1 LYFQGFTPGEIMS
14 AALALLLKLLPLYVT
29 VALGWIAG
37 RFLEASGR
45 HIAGIMLYIVT
56 PSVVFSGVM
65 AAPLSPEVILLPFL
79 VFGTSSVL
87 GLVQLKLAKKALS
100 DGSANIIPLCV
111 GSGNT
116 GYFGVPVALLLFG
129 EEGLGLYIVC
139 MLGTTLFENSV
150 GFYLA
155 ARGRYSIKDALW
167 RVLKLPSVYAFL
179 AAVVLNLAGIGI
191 PDIFVPLFDNLRGAY
206 SILGMMIIGMGIT
219 SFRGLAGN
227 PRFTALAFFGKF
239 VIWPLVAI
247 VFWWVDSALLGIYEP
262 AVHQAIFLISITP
275 IAANTVVI
283 ATLLDASPRQAAGT
297 TLLSTLFALGF
308 IPVMIAIV
316 FGS

>member
-1 LYFQGFTPGEIMS
+1 MA
-14 AALALLLKLLPLYVT
+14 AALALFLKLIPLYVT
-29 VALGWIAG
+29 VALGWVSG
-37 RFLEASGR
+37 RYLEASGK

-65 AAPLSPEVILLPFL
+65 AAPLSPEVVLLPFL
-79 VFGTSSVL
+79 VFAISSVL
-87 GLVQLKLAKKALS
+87 GIVQLKLARRVVT
-100 DGSANIIPLCV
+100 DGSASIIPLCV

-155 ARGRYSIKDALW
+155 ARGRYELKEALW

-179 AAVVLNLAGIGI
+179 AAVVLNLSGYRI
-191 PDIFVPLFDNLRGAY
+191 PDIFIPLFDNLRGAY
-206 SILGMMIIGMGIT
+206 SVLGMMIIGMSIT
-219 SFRGLAGN
+219 TFRGLAGN
-227 PRFTALAFFGKF
+227 IRFTGLAFVGKF
-239 VIWPLVAI
+239 VVWPLVAI
-247 VFWWVDSALLGIYEP
+247 LFWWVDANILGIYDT
-262 AVHQAIFLISITP
+262 AVHHAMFLISITP

-283 ATLLDASPRQAAGT
+283 ATLLDTSPRQAAGT
-297 TLLSTLFALGF
+297 VLLTTLFALAF
-308 IPVMIAIV
+308 IPVMIALA
-316 FGS
+316 F

>member
-1 LYFQGFTPGEIMS
+1 MA
-14 AALALLLKLLPLYVT
+14 AALALFFKLIPLYLT
-29 VALGWIAG
+29 VALGWLAG
-37 RFLEASGR
+37 RYLEASGK

-65 AAPLSPEVILLPFL
+65 AAPLSPEVIFLPFL
-79 VFGTSSVL
+79 IFTMSCVL
-87 GLVQLKLAKKALS
+87 GVLQLKLAKRVIT
-100 DGSANIIPLCV
+100 DGSASLIPLCV

-155 ARGRYSIKDALW
+155 ARGRHDLKSALW
-167 RVLKLPSVYAFL
+167 RVVKLPSVYAFL
-179 AAVVLNLAGIGI
+179 AAVLLNLSGIRI
-191 PDIFVPLFDNLRGAY
+191 PDLFQPLFDNLRGAY
-206 SILGMMIIGMGIT
+206 SILGMMIIGMSIT

-227 PRFTALAFFGKF
+227 IRFTGLAFFGKF
-239 VIWPLVAI
+239 VVWPAVA
-247 VFWWVDSALLGIYEP
+247 VLFWWLDANLLGIYQP
-262 AVHQAIFLISITP
+262 AVHQAIFLISVTP

-283 ATLLDASPRQAAGT
+283 ATMLETSPRQAAGT
-297 TLLSTLFALGF
+297 VLLTTLFALAF
-308 IPVMIAIV
+308 IPVMISLA
-316 FGS
+316 F

>member
-1 LYFQGFTPGEIMS
+1 MA
-14 AALALLLKLLPLYVT
+14 AALALFLKLIPLYVT

-37 RFLEASGR
+37 RYLEASGK

-65 AAPLSPEVILLPFL
+65 AAPLSPEVVLLPFL
-79 VFGTSSVL
+79 VFAISSVL
-87 GLVQLKLAKKALS
+87 GIAQMKLARRVVT
-100 DGSANIIPLCV
+100 DGSASIIPLCV

-155 ARGRYSIKDALW
+155 ARGRYDLKDALW
-167 RVLKLPSVYAFL
+167 RVVKLPSVYAFV
-179 AAVVLNLAGIGI
+179 AAVALNLSGGRI

-206 SILGMMIIGMGIT
+206 SILGMMIIGMSIT

-227 PRFTALAFFGKF
+227 IRFTGLAFFGKF
-239 VIWPLVAI
+239 VVWPLVATL
-247 VFWWVDSALLGIYEP
+247 FWWLDANILGIYDT
-262 AVHQAIFLISITP
+262 AVHQAMFLISITP

-283 ATLLDASPRQAAGT
+283 ATLLDTAPRQAAGT
-297 TLLSTLFALGF
+297 VLLTTLFALAF
-308 IPVMIAIV
+308 IPVMISLA
-316 FGS
+316 F

>member
-1 LYFQGFTPGEIMS
+1 MS
-14 AALALLLKLLPLYVT
+14 AALALFVKLLPLYIT

-37 RFLEASGR
+37 RYLEASGK

-65 AAPLSPEVILLPFL
+65 AAPLSLEVIMLPGL
-79 VFGTSSVL
+79 VFAFCTL
-87 GLVQLKLAKKALS
+87 MALVHMALARRWLS
-100 DGSANIIPLCV
+100 DGSASIIPLSV
-111 GSGNT
+111 GTGNT
-116 GYFGVPVALLLFG
+116 GYFGIPVALLLFG
-129 EEGLGLYIVC
+129 QEGLALYIVC

-155 ARGRYSIKDALW
+155 ARGKYSIGDALA
-167 RVLKLPSVYAFL
+167 RVAKLPSVYAFL
-179 AAVVLNLAGIGI
+179 VAVVLNLAGFSI
-191 PDIFVPLFDNLRGAY
+191 PEVFVPLFDNLKGAY
-206 SILGMMIIGMGIT
+206 SILGMMIIGMGIL

-227 PRFTALAFFGKF
+227 PSFTALAFFGKF
-239 VIWPLVAI
+239 VSWPLLAMA
-247 VFWWVDSALLGIYEP
+247 FWWLDANWFGVYDL

-297 TLLSTLFALGF
+297 TLLSTLFALAF
-308 IPVMIAIV
+308 IPVMIAWV
-316 FGS
+316 FG

>member
-1 LYFQGFTPGEIMS
+1 MA
-14 AALALLLKLLPLYVT
+14 AALALFLKLIPLYLTVT
-29 VALGWIAG
+29 LGWVAG
-37 RFLEASGR
+37 RFLEASGK

-65 AAPLSPEVILLPFL
+65 AAPLTPEVIALPFL
-79 VFGTSSVL
+79 VFGLSTVL
-87 GLVQLKLAKKALS
+87 ALVQLKLAKRVIT
-100 DGSANIIPLCV
+100 DGSASLIPLCV

-155 ARGRYSIKDALW
+155 ARGRHDLRAALW

-179 AAVVLNLAGIGI
+179 AAVALNLAGAGI
-191 PDIFVPLFDNLRGAY
+191 PDLFVPLFDNLRGAY
-206 SILGMMIIGMGIT
+206 SVLGMMIIGMSIT
-219 SFRGLAGN
+219 SFRGLVGN
-227 PRFTALAFFGKF
+227 VRFTGLAFFGKF
-239 VIWPLVAI
+239 VVWPAVA
-247 VFWWVDSALLGIYEP
+247 VLFWWLDANVFGIYDA
-262 AVHQAIFLISITP
+262 AVHKAMFLISITP

-283 ATLLDASPRQAAGT
+283 ATLLDTAPRQAAGT
-297 TLLSTLFALGF
+297 VLLTTLFALAF
-308 IPVMIAIV
+308 IPVMISLA
-316 FGS
+316 F